1 MFAKNMNISL
11 LLDFYGDILSERR
24 REIMELYYNEDLS
37 LSEIAEI
44 KGISR
49 QGVRDSVKKSEAE
62 LCALEE
68 KLGLAERFKN
78 LKGEISSI
86 TELLKGAAS
95 SADADAAGKINN
107 AITELEELDI

>member
-37 LSEIAEI
+37 LAEIAEI

-49 QGVRDSVKKSEAE
+49 QGVRDSVKKSETELAE
-62 LCALEE
+62 LEE
-68 KLGLAERFKN
+68 KLGLAEKFKK
-78 LKGEISSI
+78 LKSEIASIGDELARAANCADGETADKI
-86 TELLKGAAS
+86 TEAVSRLK
-95 SADADAAGKINN
+95 K
-107 AITELEELDI
+107 LDI

>member
-68 KLGLAERFKN
+68 KLGLAQRFKDAKEE
-78 LKGEISSI
+78 LSTI
-86 TELLKGAAS
+86 TALLREAAK
-95 SADADAAGKINN
+95 DADERVSAKINE
-107 AITELEELDI
+107 AITELEKLDI